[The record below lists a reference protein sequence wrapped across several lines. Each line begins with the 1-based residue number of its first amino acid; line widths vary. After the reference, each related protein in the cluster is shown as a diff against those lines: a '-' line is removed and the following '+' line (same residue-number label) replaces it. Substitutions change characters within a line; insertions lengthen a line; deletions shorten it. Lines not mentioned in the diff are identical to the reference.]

1 MSGGRLNEQVYCCE
15 FNAKAVR
22 PREASRNR
30 HEHALPKRTRPAQFT
45 ARRQPTETRQRPRVV
60 RRAQRPAGENRD
72 ALLLILYV
80 RFTCNFIAIFFHF
93 SRISLISTL
102 ET

>member
-22 PREASRNR
+22 PREAACNC

-60 RRAQRPAGENRD
+60 RRAQRSAGENRD
-72 ALLLILYV
+72 ALLPIVDVHVILSPFS
-80 RFTCNFIAIFFHF
+80 FTF
-93 SRISLISTL
+93 L
-102 ET
+102 EFL